1 MWVPVARP
9 VTFCVPLATALAMP
23 GPLTKTEVALAVLH
37 EIVVAPGAVAE
48 VGLALI
54 EPETVGTAAL
64 TVNVAVRVIGPPG
77 PCAVSLNVCVPAVRP
92 VRFWLPVVAV
102 LLRPGPE
109 TETEVA
115 LVVLH
120 AMAVEAGSVPVA
132 GLAVI
137 EPETETAEVTVNVA
151 VCVAGPLVPC
161 AVMT

>member
-1 MWVPVARP
+1 
-9 VTFCVPLATALAMP
+9 MP
-23 GPLTKTEVALAVLH
+23 
-37 EIVVAPGAVAE
+37 
-48 VGLALI
+48 
-54 EPETVGTAAL
+54 
-64 TVNVAVRVIGPPG
+64 
-77 PCAVSLNVCVPAVRP
+77 
-92 VRFWLPVVAV
+92 AV

-137 EPETETAEVTVNVA
+137 EPETETADVTVNVA
-151 VCVAGPLVPC
+151 VCVAGPLGPC